1 MALTT
6 AQSTTLAAHIRASTD
21 GDVIAALA
29 IRNDTEMARLYNLET
44 AFVAWKPS
52 VTVDEIGMA
61 FDYAEVANKTSGD
74 NERLQVFR
82 AYNTDSVD
90 PSRLDI
96 RDFFDDVFS
105 AAGGVNT
112 RAALAILWTRF
123 VTVTEEIFTT
133 GTGTQGD
140 PGTLDFVGTVSSTD
154 IGQALNNNP

>member
-6 AQSTTLAAHIRASTD
+6 AQSTTLAAHIRASSD

-44 AFVAWKPS
+44 SFVAYKPS
-52 VTVDEIGMA
+52 VTVEEIGDA
-61 FDYAEVANKTSGD
+61 FDYEEVANKTSGD

-82 AYNTDSVD
+82 AYNQDSID
-90 PSRLDI
+90 PSRADI
-96 RDFFDDVFS
+96 REFFDDVFS

-112 RAALAILWTRF
+112 RANLAILWVRL
-123 VTVTEEIFTT
+123 VNVTEEIFAT

-140 PGTLDFVGTVSSTD
+140 PGMLVFSGTVTSTD
-154 IGQALNNNP
+154 IGQSLNNNP